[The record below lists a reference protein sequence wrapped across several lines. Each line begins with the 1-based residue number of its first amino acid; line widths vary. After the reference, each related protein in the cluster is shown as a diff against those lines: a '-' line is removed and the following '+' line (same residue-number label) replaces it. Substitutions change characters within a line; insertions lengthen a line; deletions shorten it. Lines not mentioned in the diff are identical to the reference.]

1 MNDIQQ
7 AFLGMLL
14 KVQDNLEDNALAYSS
29 HIKIAPA
36 KVLLDA
42 QIQAIVE
49 AAGRATENTTGVA
62 EDKAEDRQALEN
74 VMYDIAN
81 GIHSY
86 AKDTGNKTLANKV
99 KYTKSDLQKL
109 MDELL
114 YEKAMR
120 LNTYLTP
127 VIVAELPNYNVAATD
142 IANLPVLINNYFAAM
157 PEVKDAIEG
166 KTIGGNDVDRAI
178 EASRKILEDL
188 DGYVNSYRNNAA
200 TVALW
205 EEYRLARA
213 IDDNPSGGGGE
224 VYEESVNPGEQKKV
238 AEIEYNAA
246 TPVKFEVSGTQ
257 LNFALAITGA
267 IQGSWVNVMPGTP
280 YETTFGAMAP
290 AGNELVVQN
299 PTGTPGSYKV
309 TIG

>member
-14 KVQDNLEDNALAYSS
+14 KVQDNLEDNALAYAS
-29 HIKIAPA
+29 HTKIAPA

-62 EDKAEDRQALEN
+62 EDKAEERQALEN

-120 LNTYLTP
+120 LTTYLTP

-246 TPVKFEVSGTQ
+246 TPVKFEVSRHPAQFCTGYYRCYTRQLGKRKSRHPVRNYLWRYGT
-257 LNFALAITGA
+257 GR
-267 IQGSWVNVMPGTP
+267 
-280 YETTFGAMAP
+280 
-290 AGNELVVQN
+290 
-299 PTGTPGSYKV
+299 
-309 TIG
+309 